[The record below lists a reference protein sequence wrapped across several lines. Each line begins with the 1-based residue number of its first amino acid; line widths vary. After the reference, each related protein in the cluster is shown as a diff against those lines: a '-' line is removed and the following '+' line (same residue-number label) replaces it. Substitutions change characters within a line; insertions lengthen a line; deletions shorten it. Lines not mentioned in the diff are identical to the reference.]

1 MVPLE
6 FHFLRGIDGSRTRS
20 VPTAFFIR
28 FIVVREALVATG
40 TQTEITKHEKWSA
53 RARDVRAKLDNRS
66 VWLSR
71 VLSLVFSALALGG
84 VYLFVR
90 KTADTA
96 WPLAGANLRLVGVAA
111 GLFLLSYLFRALGW
125 RRLFVPS
132 ERPDRSAML
141 AASGGGIV
149 TSAVLPGRLD
159 LLVKVAILRGFKRK
173 LGFNAIA
180 ISLATLALLDA
191 VILLPLATTGAVTSS
206 TPAVRASLAVIALVG
221 LIAAIAFIATSRLL
235 RWTTNSKWPPL
246 RRFGTRAAARIV
258 SVRETA
264 LAYVSLSLSWY
275 ARAAGLLLLLAAM
288 DIGFSPALALSF
300 LCLTAG
306 AAIIPIAP
314 AGAAVQV
321 GAGAA
326 ILIAFN
332 VSVEQAANFALV
344 LNLLLLTA
352 GLAGALFATVWW
364 GRRRALGLVRA

>member
-1 MVPLE
+1 M
-6 FHFLRGIDGSRTRS
+6 I
-20 VPTAFFIR
+20 
-28 FIVVREALVATG
+28 REALVPTG
-40 TQTEITKHEKWSA
+40 TRTQIGSGTEWFA
-53 RARDVRAKLDNRS
+53 RARHARATLQNRG

-71 VLSLVFSALALGG
+71 VLSLVLSALAFGG

-90 KTADTA
+90 KTSDTA
-96 WPLAGANLRLVGVAA
+96 WPLADANLRLVGVAA
-111 GLFLLSYLFRALGW
+111 SLFLLSYLFRALGW
-125 RRLFVPS
+125 RRLFIPA
-132 ERPDRSAML
+132 ERPERSAML

-191 VILLPLATTGAVTSS
+191 VVLLPLATTGAVTSS

-221 LIAAIAFIATSRLL
+221 LIAAVAFVAASRLL
-235 RWTTNSKWPPL
+235 RWTATSKRP
-246 RRFGTRAAARIV
+246 RVREFGVRAGARIV

-332 VSVEQAANFALV
+332 VNVEQAANFALV

-352 GLAGALFATVWW
+352 GLAGAAFATAWW
-364 GRRRALGLVRA
+364 GHRRAIDLVSSATANGFRVAR